1 MGTPHPELGQIK
13 KKKISML
20 KAIQKKSREKW
31 IRRNLEVFRLV
42 KSGHIYEEQQQNKK
56 TREEDYTFHLWR
68 PATFDLKLPL
78 WRLFRPHM

>member
-42 KSGHIYEEQQQNKK
+42 KSGHIYEEQQQN
-56 TREEDYTFHLWR
+56 
-68 PATFDLKLPL
+68 
-78 WRLFRPHM
+78 